1 MTPTRFKP
9 GDVVHLAGIAGR
21 VLGDEMVVIEVLPDK
36 DGPEWMDRYTVR
48 ATGGYSGTY
57 YSAELD
63 AAFHPAPRL
72 GRLIKL

>member
-1 MTPTRFKP
+1 MTPTRFKL

-21 VLGDEMVVIEVLPDK
+21 VLGDEMVVVEVLPNK
-36 DGPEWMDRYTVR
+36 DAAEWMDQYTVR

-63 AAFHPAPRL
+63 AASHPAPRL
-72 GRLIKL
+72 GRWIKL